1 MEILHKAKRKDNGEW
16 VEGYYLKFRLRDLID
31 TEFDGIKS
39 CDYKIVNYIVEIKD
53 PENHSNVSDYSPL
66 SLSDM
71 GVVMHEVD
79 PETVCVHSGLNEKN
93 GNKIWENDILEIL
106 EEMHSFTYQDG
117 NLVGESH
124 WVNKFKF
131 KVEFTPSSLMNLQ
144 RFLAAGNIKYKVIGN
159 AIDNP
164 ELLKRR

>member
-1 MEILHKAKRKDNGEW
+1 MKILHKAKRKDNGEW
-16 VEGYYLKFRLRDLID
+16 VEGYYCQLPKISLGATIIANGEMCAEDVA
-31 TEFDGIKS
+31 
-39 CDYKIVNYIVEIKD
+39 DYIIEIKD
-53 PENHSNVSDYSPL
+53 KQNSNFSNGFPL
-66 SLSDM
+66 E
-71 GVVMHEVD
+71 VVEAEAHEVD
-79 PETVCVHSGLNEKN
+79 PETVCGHSGLNEKN

-106 EEMHSFTYQDG
+106 EEMNSFTYQDG